1 VQPRPAD
8 GEMTTE
14 HEMDLAKHS
23 GKSAPAFFPFASH
36 KESNMV
42 PITDQTMAAI
52 EYTMSALNKRSE
64 VIANNVANSEV
75 PDFKASRVQFEDQLR
90 RALDGYGI
98 EWARNPEVVGTGD
111 PVDAI
116 GNNVNIED
124 EVVEMM
130 QTMVEAFNFKAGL
143 LRSAIGGS

>member
-1 VQPRPAD
+1 
-8 GEMTTE
+8 
-14 HEMDLAKHS
+14 
-23 GKSAPAFFPFASH
+23 
-36 KESNMV
+36 MV

-52 EYTMSALNKRSE
+52 EYAMNALNLRAE
-64 VIANNVANSEV
+64 VTANNVANAEV
-75 PDFKASRVQFEDQLR
+75 PDFQASRVSFEDQLR
-90 RALDGYGI
+90 RALDAKADRVGG
-98 EWARNPEVVGTGD
+98 PEIVGTGD

-130 QTMVEAFNFKAGL
+130 ETNLLQQAMVEAFNFKVGL